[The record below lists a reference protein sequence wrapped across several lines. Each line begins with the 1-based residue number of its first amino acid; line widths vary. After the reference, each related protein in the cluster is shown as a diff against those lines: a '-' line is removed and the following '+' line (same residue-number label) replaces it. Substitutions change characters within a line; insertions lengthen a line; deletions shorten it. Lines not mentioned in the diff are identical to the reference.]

1 MECTG
6 FAIDRQV
13 LCACRFTRHH
23 HRREPIIVSM
33 RAVNEEQQMSEVLT
47 RLVSQYPSRDPAGI
61 ARVVERAQ
69 QHFAASPI
77 RDFVPLLVER
87 RVRTELSAVL
97 VPSKT

>member
-1 MECTG
+1 
-6 FAIDRQV
+6 
-13 LCACRFTRHH
+13 
-23 HRREPIIVSM
+23 M

-47 RLVSQYPSRDPAGI
+47 RLVSQYPSRDPADI
-61 ARVVERAQ
+61 AHVVERAQ
-69 QHFAASPI
+69 QQFAASPI